1 MTTALRYQI
10 AEACH
15 PVKIVGRG
23 TVSRSKLEMADA
35 VLALPA
41 IADLVAIREA
51 LIDAPHISYAL
62 KLAELCAPLTVE
74 QVARALRF
82 SSRGLSIR
90 QDIITDD
97 EKAIVAW
104 EDKR

>member
-1 MTTALRYQI
+1 MSDLRDQMREAIVANDGGALTSRQLTAVLNAQ
-10 AEACH
+10 
-15 PVKIVGRG
+15 
-23 TVSRSKLEMADA
+23 
-35 VLALPA
+35 LALPA
-41 IADLVAIREA
+41 IADLVAIHEA